1 MPTLVHYNDAGHK
14 AALRDA
20 TQIASRFT
28 ELLTHYQTLNL
39 PASVATD
46 DLPALLADPTAW
58 LVGKYTGGQPFQYG
72 GLTLDPAKVL
82 EMLVRPAGFD
92 VFIMEAN
99 ALAEDLGMRPRID
112 PPRRRHGGV
121 VSSIDEYAQG
131 IEVRPYVDWARPV
144 RSASSY
150 AVVGGWQVQFT
161 GKAAAALENSFK
173 QFATTPA
180 QEALLADVTALCAL
194 LNKMQKRGIDLDTI
208 QKTALLTN
216 PYDRAVP
223 AQINPAFIFQN
234 AR

>member
-1 MPTLVHYNDAGHK
+1 MPTLVHYNESGHK

-20 TQIASRFT
+20 TEIARCFT
-28 ELLTHYQTLNL
+28 ELLTHYKTLNL
-39 PASVATD
+39 SASVATE
-46 DLPALLADPTAW
+46 DLPALLDDPTAW

-92 VFIMEAN
+92 GFVAQAN
-99 ALAEDLGMRPRID
+99 ALAEDLGMRPR
-112 PPRRRHGGV
+112 PQAPLRYTHGA
-121 VSSIDEYAQG
+121 VSAHLIGQRE
-131 IEVRPYVDWARPV
+131 EPRPYVDWARPV
-144 RSASSY
+144 RPATSY

-173 QFATTPA
+173 QFATTSA
-180 QEALLADVTALCAL
+180 QEVLLADVTALCAL
-194 LNKMQKRGIDLDTI
+194 LNKMQKRGIDLDVI
-208 QKTALLTN
+208 QKTALLVN
-216 PYDRAVP
+216 SYDRSAP